1 MSSYVD
7 YKNNCKDV
15 LPYSVDLNL
24 AEDLLH
30 SSLVKV
36 TSLMV
41 PEWSEYLNHDVNVK
55 ILTGGITNILYL
67 LTVKSIPNKKM
78 IIRIYG
84 AGTDLFINRD
94 YENNLFTSLSKRSL
108 GPIFFGLFENGRIE
122 GYLNATPLE
131 PEQFFENNISKRIA
145 SAVAIMH
152 AQDIDT
158 KNGILERTNVVWPY
172 IDNFF
177 DLANKVCFSDD
188 RQTILNNIDLPKVF
202 KFYNLRYKDLIKQK
216 VIYVNNIDI
225 SSIDEIEKY
234 QVAGERL
241 AFDIALCHNDLLCGN
256 IMLSNDVDPSTP
268 PILDDNGITLIDFEY
283 GGYNYRSFDIANHFC
298 G

>member
-1 MSSYVD
+1 MSSYID

-15 LPYSVDLNL
+15 LSYSVDLKL
-24 AEDLLH
+24 SEELLH
-30 SSLVKV
+30 ASLVKV

-41 PEWSEYLNHDVNVK
+41 PEWSEYVNDDINVK

-67 LTVKSIPNKKM
+67 LTVKSVPNKKI

-84 AGTDLFINRD
+84 AGTELFINRD

-108 GPIFFGLFENGRIE
+108 GPIFYGLFENGRIE
-122 GYLNATPLE
+122 GYLNASPLE
-131 PEQFFENNISKRIA
+131 PEQFRDNNISQRIA

-152 AQDIDT
+152 AQDIDA
-158 KNGILERTNVVWPY
+158 KNDSLERTSILWPY

-177 DLANKVCFSDD
+177 ALANNVCFSDD
-188 RQTILNNIDLPKVF
+188 KQTILNDIELPKIF
-202 KFYNLRYKDLIKQK
+202 EFYNLKYKDLIEQK
-216 VIYVNNIDI
+216 HIHNSNIDI
-225 SSIDEIEKY
+225 SSLNLIQQY
-234 QVAGERL
+234 QIAGERL
-241 AFDIALCHNDLLCGN
+241 AFDISLCHNDLLCGN
-256 IMLSNDVDPSTP
+256 IMLSNDVDPSAP
-268 PILDDNGITLIDFEY
+268 PLHNGNGITLIDFEY